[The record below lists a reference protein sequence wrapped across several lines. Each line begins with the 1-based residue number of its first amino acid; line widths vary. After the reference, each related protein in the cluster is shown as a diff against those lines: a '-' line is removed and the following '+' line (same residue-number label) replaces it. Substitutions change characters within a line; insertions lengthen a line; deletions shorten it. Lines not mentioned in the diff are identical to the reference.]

1 MPADPRRGVVLL
13 EVLVAL
19 VLLGAAAASLTA
31 LALESGRAT
40 ERARAAD
47 RETRAASAFLDVV
60 ALWPREDLER
70 RLGSRHQGAWVLEVQ
85 RAGTALYR
93 VTMRDSTGRREL
105 LRTSLYRPDSAD
117 VRGADA
123 HP

>member
-1 MPADPRRGVVLL
+1 MQRADRRAGVVLL

-40 ERARAAD
+40 ERAWRAD
-47 RETRAASAFLDVV
+47 RETRAASAFMDVV

-70 RLGSRHQGAWVLEVQ
+70 RLGSRHQGAWMLEVS
-85 RAGTALYR
+85 RTTTALYH
-93 VTMRDSTGRREL
+93 VSMRDSTGNREL
-105 LRTSLYRPDSAD
+105 LRTVLYRPDTTELRDAD
-117 VRGADA
+117 VR
-123 HP
+123 